1 VCCESL
7 PFAGSVGEASEG
19 QNTGTSHAKSMNN
32 EKAKIQNFEEKK
44 HEATSR
50 TRVYAGALSTWGK
63 TLEKMGSISPCFSMF
78 FFEIQVEY
86 PTASEIWRFNE
97 ESTM

>member
-50 TRVYAGALSTWGK
+50 TRVYAGALSAWGK
-63 TLEKMGSISPCFSMF
+63 TLEKWAALPLVFLLF
-78 FFEIQVEY
+78 FCEIQVEY

-97 ESTM
+97 ESAM